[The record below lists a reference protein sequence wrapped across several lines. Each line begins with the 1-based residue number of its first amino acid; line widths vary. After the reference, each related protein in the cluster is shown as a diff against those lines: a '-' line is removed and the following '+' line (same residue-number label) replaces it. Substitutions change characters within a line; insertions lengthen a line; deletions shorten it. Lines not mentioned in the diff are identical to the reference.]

1 MNAHLLWPPASLPKT
16 LPALVLSHE
25 VATAAE
31 MQPFL
36 QEAVRPLR
44 PLLLYAR
51 AAGFE
56 PKCHKQ
62 EGVYYCWRDHKWL
75 LIYPSL
81 APAVSAPCLTRIM
94 CGGRSYT

>member
-1 MNAHLLWPPASLPKT
+1 MNAHLLWPPASLPQT
-16 LPALVLSHE
+16 LPSLLLSHE

-31 MQPFL
+31 MKHFL

-62 EGVYYCWRDHKWL
+62 EAVYYCWWDNKWL
-75 LIYPSL
+75 SIYHSL
-81 APAVSAPCLTRIM
+81 APALSAPCLTCIM
-94 CGGRSYT
+94 CCGRSYT

>member
-1 MNAHLLWPPASLPKT
+1 MLTFLWPPASLPQT

-31 MQPFL
+31 MQHFL

-44 PLLLYAR
+44 PLVLYGR

-62 EGVYYCWRDHKWL
+62 EAVYYCWRDHKGPTM
-75 LIYPSL
+75 YPSL
-81 APAVSAPCLTRIM
+81 APALSAPCLACII
-94 CGGRSYT
+94 CCGRSYT